1 MISAVI
7 LTWNSARYIER
18 CLRTLTADAHRAG
31 ITLEIFAVDGGSTDG
46 TTEILSQLAKE
57 MPEKVCGKCGRHCF
71 LRGSQVLSS
80 KSSKILVKRGYIR
93 LGNGGIGGFGFAA
106 GK

>member
-1 MISAVI
+1 VLSAVI
-7 LTWNSARYIER
+7 LTWNSACYIER

-31 ITLEIFAVDGGSTDG
+31 IKLEIFVVDGGSTDG

-57 MPEKVCGKCGRHCF
+57 MPEKVCGKCEGHCF
-71 LRGSQVLSS
+71 PRGSQVLSS
-80 KSSKILVKRGYIR
+80 KSLKILLKRGYIR
-93 LGNGGIGGFGFAA
+93 LGNGGIGRFGFAA

>member
-1 MISAVI
+1 MISAVV

-18 CLRTLTADAHRAG
+18 CLRSVIADAHHAG
-31 ITLEIFAVDGGSTDG
+31 VELEIFVVDGASTDRI
-46 TTEILSQLAKE
+46 TEILSQLAKE

-71 LRGSQVLSS
+71 LGGSQVL
-80 KSSKILVKRGYIR
+80 SSKILVKRGYSR
-93 LGNGGIGGFGFAA
+93 LGNGGIGRFGFTA